1 MDKVLRAEIYVNEF
15 DSQLRAAHLI
25 LGYNPISRAFQVPSC
40 VIRAKDP
47 RLHRISVAY
56 EGFVVPQGVPL
67 PRYSPHTKPLPVA
80 SLAAAATSSP
90 PPPIYQVE
98 EEEEVEREEEGF
110 VDLTSLTDDY
120 EVFNQSSPSPNPPED
135 MGIQRKPQCSL
146 QELLESQP
154 GRGEARKSAQP
165 KLPPVLPKSPP
176 RAPQPPPPSRI
187 EQADPKRR
195 REPKGKETLE
205 PGRSHSFIEEESHR
219 PTKQQKTS

>member
-1 MDKVLRAEIYVNEF
+1 M
-15 DSQLRAAHLI
+15 
-25 LGYNPISRAFQVPSC
+25 
-40 VIRAKDP
+40 IRAKDP

-67 PRYSPHTKPLPVA
+67 LRYSPHTEPLPVA
-80 SLAAAATSSP
+80 SLAAVATSP
-90 PPPIYQVE
+90 PPHIYQVE

-110 VDLTSLTDDY
+110 VDLTSLIDDY
-120 EVFNQSSPSPNPPED
+120 EVFNQSSPSPNALED
-135 MGIQRKPQCSL
+135 IGIQRKPQCSL

-176 RAPQPPPPSRI
+176 RAPQPPPPFRI

-195 REPKGKETLE
+195 RKPKGKETLE
-205 PGRSHSFIEEESHR
+205 PERSHSSTEEESHR
-219 PTKQQKTS
+219 LTRQQKTN

>member
-1 MDKVLRAEIYVNEF
+1 MLFR
-15 DSQLRAAHLI
+15 SLRAAHLI
-25 LGYNPISRAFQVPSC
+25 LGYNPISRVFQAPLC

-56 EGFVVPQGVPL
+56 EGFVVPPGVPL
-67 PRYSPHTKPLPVA
+67 PRYSLLTEPLPVA

-90 PPPIYQVE
+90 PPPIFQVE

-120 EVFNQSSPSPNPPED
+120 EVFNQSSPSPNVPED
-135 MGIQRKPQCSL
+135 MGIQRKPQRNL
-146 QELLESQP
+146 QELLENQP
-154 GRGEARKSAQP
+154 GRGEAGKSAQP
-165 KLPPVLPKSPP
+165 KLPPVPPKSPP
-176 RAPQPPPPSRI
+176 RAPQPPPPSKI

-205 PGRSHSFIEEESHR
+205 PGRLRSSTEEEAHR
-219 PTKQQKTS
+219 PTK